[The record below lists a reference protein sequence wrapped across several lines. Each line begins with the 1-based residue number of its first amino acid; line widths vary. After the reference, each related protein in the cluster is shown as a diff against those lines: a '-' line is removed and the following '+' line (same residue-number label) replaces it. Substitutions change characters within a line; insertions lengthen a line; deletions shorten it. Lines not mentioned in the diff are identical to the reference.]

1 MSDLERPQEDEE
13 RERQSRKMEAIG
25 TLTSGVAHDFSNL
38 LMGIDGCA
46 EIALRELESDHP
58 ARRYVAQIKDAVT
71 RGTALTRQLL
81 AFSRSSSG
89 EVAIV
94 ELDEAVES
102 VEQLLRPLLDVGI
115 RLEVDLAAEGARVES
130 DDGGIEQIALNLIVN
145 ARDAVGGNGRI
156 VVRTERLELDAPRS
170 VDVGEVSPGHWA
182 VLEVGD
188 DGAGMD
194 RETVEQ
200 IFDPFF
206 TTKPVGEGTGLGLS
220 TVYGIVGQV
229 GGAIEVESR
238 PGDGAVFRIYL
249 PVTDA
254 APRRERP
261 SRRAG
266 EPEPPSA
273 AAESTPGVLIV
284 EDNDIARSATEEL
297 LKSEG
302 FAAYATDCGRGAR
315 EIFERRADDIDIVL
329 MDLTL
334 PDTEGRK
341 LADQLRAGG
350 DSLPVIFVSGAVPDE
365 ALVDGTLDVSGTRF
379 LQKPVGLE
387 TLLMTMR
394 ELLRT

>member
-1 MSDLERPQEDEE
+1 MSELDQQPEDDE

-46 EIALRELESDHP
+46 EIALRELDPDHP
-58 ARRYVAQIKDAVT
+58 ARRYVAQIRDAVT

-81 AFSRSSSG
+81 AFSRSRSG

-115 RLEVDLAAEGARVES
+115 QLEVELAAEGARVES

-145 ARDAVGGNGRI
+145 ARDAVAGDGRI
-156 VVRTERLELDAPRS
+156 AVRTERLEVDTPRT
-170 VDVGEVSPGHWA
+170 VDVGEVGAGHWA
-182 VLEVGD
+182 MLEVRD
-188 DGAGMD
+188 DGTGMD
-194 RETVEQ
+194 RETVDQ

-238 PGDGAVFRIYL
+238 PGDGTVFRIYL

-261 SRRAG
+261 TG
-266 EPEPPSA
+266 ETGAHEPPQA
-273 AAESTPGVLIV
+273 VDESTSGVLIV
-284 EDNDIARSATEEL
+284 EDNDIARSATREL
-297 LKSEG
+297 LESEG
-302 FAAYATDCGRGAR
+302 FTTYATHCGRGAL

-334 PDTEGRK
+334 PDAEGGT
-341 LADQLRAGG
+341 LADQLRAEAE
-350 DSLPVIFVSGAVPDE
+350 SLPVIFVSGTVPDE
-365 ALVDGTLDVSGTRF
+365 AMVDGTLDESGTRF

-394 ELLRT
+394 ELLCR